1 MRIIMF
7 KSFQFIY
14 MMLLQKLI
22 IFDNENYIYL
32 QLSVLSLIIK

>member
-7 KSFQFIY
+7 KSFQFIS

>member
-1 MRIIMF
+1 MF
-7 KSFQFIY
+7 KSFQFIS